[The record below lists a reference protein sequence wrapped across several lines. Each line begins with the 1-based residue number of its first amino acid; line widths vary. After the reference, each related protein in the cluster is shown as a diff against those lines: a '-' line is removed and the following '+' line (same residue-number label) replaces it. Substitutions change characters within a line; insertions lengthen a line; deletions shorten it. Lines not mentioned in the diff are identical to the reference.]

1 MFKIDDFLNFN
12 KLIWVCSVIKWYL
25 YVCTKTLYQ
34 KCSES
39 FLNIVDYVLTD
50 DMFSIKEIGCV
61 TRYHTSDDVGRL
73 ETLKIMKNV

>member
-1 MFKIDDFLNFN
+1 MVNHTDNKCLKLKI
-12 KLIWVCSVIKWYL
+12 SVIKW

-39 FLNIVDYVLTD
+39 FLNIVDCVQTD

-61 TRYHTSDDVGRL
+61 TRYHTSDDVCRL
-73 ETLKIMKNV
+73 ETLKIMKNI